1 MKIIICRKEKSNGKE
16 ESQKEKNN
24 QEETG
29 QKEKSQKEKG
39 QKEKE
44 IMHHL
49 MKKEGLIIVMRP
61 SFLSRY

>member
-29 QKEKSQKEKG
+29 QKEKSQKEK
-39 QKEKE
+39 EK